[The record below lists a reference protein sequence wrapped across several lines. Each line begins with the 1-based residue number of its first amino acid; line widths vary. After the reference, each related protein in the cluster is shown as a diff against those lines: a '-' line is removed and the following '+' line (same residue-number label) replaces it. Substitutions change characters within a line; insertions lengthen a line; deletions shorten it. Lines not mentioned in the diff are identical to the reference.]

1 MPIQMQRILPVI
13 VSILI
18 IIVVAILRQY
28 SRTFAAI
35 VATMPINVPLALWIV
50 YSGDAVDREAI
61 VEFTQNLLIGMP
73 PTFVFVLVAW
83 LAARA
88 GWSLVPMIAAG
99 YAAWGITLLLSFAAR
114 SLLVR

>member
-1 MPIQMQRILPVI
+1 MPIQLQRILPVI
-13 VSILI
+13 VSIII

-50 YSGDAVDREAI
+50 YSGDPADHESFVG
-61 VEFTQNLLIGMP
+61 FTQNLVIGLP

-88 GWSLVPMIAAG
+88 GWSLVPIIAAG
-99 YAAWGITLLLSFAAR
+99 YAAWGITLLLSFALR
-114 SLLVR
+114 GLLMR